1 MARPAPEKAA
11 PTHFDTKEFFM
22 PKTLFQR
29 IVFTFIMALIMV
41 YGMIVYNVALN
52 TVV

>member
-1 MARPAPEKAA
+1 
-11 PTHFDTKEFFM
+11 M

-52 TVV
+52 TGGVTDATSIWPCTNCPL